1 MGTRKARTSNCL
13 RIEKYYGDL
22 DNIYEGD
29 RCVSLLSD
37 LTYSTKE
44 NINNITP
51 RHKIPID
58 GNKYT
63 GTQTL
68 RSALNLFIQ
77 FKENKLL
84 AEIRTMPDIVPDEHD
99 GSYEFVRETVNSLA
113 STQIDRLDVPDLE
126 LLYFMAVGTWKGGVK
141 FRLEKINKS
150 SLPIEEKERLTE
162 VFNRVVEKA
171 KKHEYENVV
180 GQWSVGMFGTGFYTF
195 KSDKENAQKFLSLC
209 IEINNVY
216 DEDKA
221 LDIAEAALRFGIKGM
236 QSAAASIIL
245 HCLKPNIFPII
256 NNAMNEAAVLL
267 EGEGVSLTKPG
278 ELTSYI
284 KNARILKKY
293 RDGKCKFKN
302 YRALDI
308 KFWDISDLEDEEE
321 DEIESNTDES
331 NYFEDIG
338 ITKSQWAAMLTDKN
352 VFKEKDIELVSLI
365 NNNGVQATASELATI
380 TEQHPSSFNSS
391 VVALAKRVVE
401 FTNCTVP
408 MRPNGKKRWWHV
420 LFNGSYKD
428 DGHFNWILRDE
439 LKEAFSEFQL
449 EIIEVIDPYS
459 KEDFLEEVFMGE
471 EKYDQICGLLRYK
484 KNIILQGAPGVGK
497 TFIAKRLAYSMMN
510 ERDASRVE
518 MVQFH
523 QSYSYEDFIMGY
535 RPEAQG
541 FKLKYGIFYGFCEKA
556 KNNPDREYYFIID
569 EINRGNL
576 SKIFGEL
583 LMLIEA
589 DKRGHNCAVPLT
601 YTEEKFYVP
610 ENLYIIGTM
619 NTADRSLAMIDYALR
634 RRFCFIEIEAA
645 FNNLNFKGYIEN
657 KNNDL
662 AGIIIDRISKLNLAI
677 ESDPSLGKGFCIG
690 HSYFC
695 TNEDIMTQQ
704 DYETIIRYEI
714 LPQLTEYWFDEPDKV
729 REWTTKL
736 LG

>member
-1 MGTRKARTSNCL
+1 MNKEAFSKWLHVVKKLDVGTCKARTSNCL

-29 RCVSLLSD
+29 RCVSLLTD
-37 LTYSTKE
+37 LTYSTKD
-44 NINNITP
+44 NTNNITP

-84 AEIRTMPDIVPDEHD
+84 VEIRTMPDIVPDEHD
-99 GSYEFVRETVNSLA
+99 GSYELIRETVNSLA
-113 STQIDRLDVPDLE
+113 SIPIDRLDVPDLE

-150 SLPIEEKERLTE
+150 SLPMEEKERLTE
-162 VFNRVVEKA
+162 VFTRVVEKA

-195 KSDKENAQKFLSLC
+195 NSDKENAQRFLSLC
-209 IEINNVY
+209 IEINNVD

-284 KNARILKKY
+284 KNARIIRKY
-293 RDGKCKFKN
+293 RDGKCQFKN

-308 KFWDISDLEDEEE
+308 KFWDISDLEDDDDEE
-321 DEIESNTDES
+321 DDIEHNDDES
-331 NYFEDIG
+331 NIFEDIG
-338 ITKSQWAAMLTDKN
+338 ITKSQWAAMLTDK
-352 VFKEKDIELVSLI
+352 K
-365 NNNGVQATASELATI
+365 
-380 TEQHPSSFNSS
+380 
-391 VVALAKRVVE
+391 
-401 FTNCTVP
+401 
-408 MRPNGKKRWWHV
+408 
-420 LFNGSYKD
+420 
-428 DGHFNWILRDE
+428 
-439 LKEAFSEFQL
+439 
-449 EIIEVIDPYS
+449 VISTYS
-459 KEDFLEEVFMGE
+459 KEDFLEEVFMEE

-510 ERDASRVE
+510 EQDDSRVE

-541 FKLKYGIFYGFCEKA
+541 FKLKYGIFYGFCKKA
-556 KNNPDREYYFIID
+556 QNDPDREYYFIID

-589 DKRGHNCAVPLT
+589 DKRGHNYAVPLT
-601 YTEEKFYVP
+601 YTEDKFYVP
-610 ENLYIIGTM
+610 ENVYIIGTM

-634 RRFCFIEIEAA
+634 RRFCFIEIETA
-645 FNNLNFKGYIEN
+645 FSNLNFKGYIEN

-695 TNEDIMTQQ
+695 TNEDTMTQQ
-704 DYETIIRYEI
+704 DYEIIIRYEI
-714 LPQLTEYWFDEPDKV
+714 IPQLTEYWFDEPDKV